1 MKRRIRTVFTIIG
14 IGGLLIII
22 GILMGG
28 NVKKTFYDNGYLD
41 EGWCMDKEELS
52 MDNENTSSALS
63 THTNETQLISDAS
76 VLKQLKADVSY
87 AALRIEPHDK
97 QSIAYSITN
106 NTKRIGASVQIDGD
120 TLVISTKKNHTWSW
134 PFGWK
139 GDRLGRSKTA
149 ITV

>member
-1 MKRRIRTVFTIIG
+1 MKRRIRTAFTIIG

-120 TLVISTKKNHTWSW
+120 TLVISTKKNHTWS
-134 PFGWK
+134 
-139 GDRLGRSKTA
+139 
-149 ITV
+149 